1 MHLTFF
7 DVIVLI
13 ALACLAFKVKPFYK
27 PAKFGLV
34 DEEIKAWE
42 ARMFGRAERESNR

>member
-13 ALACLAFKVKPFYK
+13 ALAYLAFKVKPFYK
-27 PAKFGLV
+27 FGLV
-34 DEEIKAWE
+34 DEETKAWE